1 MTVRRIGLGPKADST
16 GRLIHQGIR
25 IMMYS
30 RQIAVSTGSTLP
42 PRVPCRG
49 IHPAEEN
56 TRTAAV
62 STSACAAWM
71 ARHTVRARHHQR
83 AAHAVW
89 GSA

>member
-1 MTVRRIGLGPKADST
+1 LTARRTGLGPKGDST
-16 GRLIHQGIR
+16 GRLTHQGIR

-30 RQIAVSTGSTLP
+30 RQMAVSTGRSP
-42 PRVPCRG
+42 GEPPCRV

-71 ARHTVRARHHQR
+71 ARAAVSARHHQR
-83 AAHAVW
+83 AAHAVC

>member
-1 MTVRRIGLGPKADST
+1 MVRRMGLGPKGDST

-30 RQIAVSTGSTLP
+30 RQIAVSTGTLP
-42 PRVPCRG
+42 PLLPCRG

-62 STSACAAWM
+62 STSAWA
-71 ARHTVRARHHQR
+71 T
-83 AAHAVW
+83 
-89 GSA
+89 